1 MSLRARIV
9 IGPTASGKS
18 AASFLLASRA
28 SPPGAI
34 LSADAMAVYRGL
46 DIGTAKPS
54 AAERAA
60 VRFFGLDLAAPDE
73 PFSTGRYLE
82 AVRAAKAELAAL
94 PGPLWVVGGTGLYI
108 HALVNGFSPSVPE
121 ASPALRA
128 EAESLLARE
137 GLAALCARVRAFPAA
152 RLGAFHDW
160 ENPRRVLRA
169 HEILSA
175 GGSLGD
181 DSARR
186 PRAVALALPRDVLK
200 ARIAARAEAMFAA
213 GLVEETASLLARGG
227 LSATAAG
234 AIGYREA
241 AAVVRGECSR
251 EDAVLETARRT
262 CRYAKRQMTF
272 FRHRFDATW
281 LSLSGDET
289 AEEVAERI
297 AASGVPE
304 EELEGL

>member
-1 MSLRARIV
+1 
-9 IGPTASGKS
+9 
-18 AASFLLASRA
+18 
-28 SPPGAI
+28 
-34 LSADAMAVYRGL
+34 MAVYRGL

-54 AAERAA
+54 PAERAA
-60 VRFFGLDLAAPDE
+60 VRFFGLDLASPDE
-73 PFSTGRYLE
+73 SFSTGRYLE
-82 AVRAAKAELAAL
+82 AVRASKAELAAL

-128 EAESLLARE
+128 EAEFLLARE

-186 PRAVALALPRDVLK
+186 PRAVALALPREVLK
-200 ARIAARAEAMFAA
+200 ARIAARAEAMFAG
-213 GLVEETASLLARGG
+213 GLVEETASLLAHGG

-251 EDAVLETARRT
+251 EDAVRETARRT

-289 AEEVAERI
+289 AEEVAEKI